1 MLQRV
6 RGARHHTRHDQA
18 LRAGRPPATAEHHA
32 KRGAGTRHAGTCW
45 CMSALPQGPRC
56 PRQVP
61 AMTDTQ
67 THPDG
72 GSRAD
77 GPLSSITDSDR
88 EAVRRTEEAPH
99 KCHDILACHDLLAVE
114 AVRLRQQSAEL
125 REALEA
131 ILNDSED
138 EFDGQARYRPERI
151 APARAALARS
161 QQ

>member
-1 MLQRV
+1 
-6 RGARHHTRHDQA
+6 
-18 LRAGRPPATAEHHA
+18 
-32 KRGAGTRHAGTCW
+32 
-45 CMSALPQGPRC
+45 
-56 PRQVP
+56 
-61 AMTDTQ
+61 MTDTQ

-114 AVRLRQQSAEL
+114 AVRLRRQNTEL
-125 REALEA
+125 REALAA